1 MQHLRIMQNV
11 EVRKKG
17 NKKHLNSVLKN
28 IEGSKKRKGKR
39 LDQNDKINCLI
50 KNPKIQGN

>member
-11 EVRKKG
+11 EARNKG